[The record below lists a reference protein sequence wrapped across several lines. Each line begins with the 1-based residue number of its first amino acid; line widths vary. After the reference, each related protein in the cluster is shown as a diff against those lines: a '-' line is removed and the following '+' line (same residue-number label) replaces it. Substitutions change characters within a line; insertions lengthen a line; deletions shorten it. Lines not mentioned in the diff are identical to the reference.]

1 MGQRIWIVTAQEF
14 GGSESI
20 LWDRDETG
28 QDRELVFTDS
38 AYDQAVQVFNT
49 MRDDR
54 LSFHKVH
61 VVGTFGP
68 DAHAHLNAYDG
79 DDSVEL
85 RPVNVIG
92 G

>member
-1 MGQRIWIVTAQEF
+1 MARVWIVTGKEI
-14 GGSESI
+14 GMPETI

-28 QDRELVFTDS
+28 QYRELVFAES
-38 AYDQAVQVFNT
+38 AYAQAVQAFNA

-79 DDSVEL
+79 DDMVEL
-85 RPVNVIG
+85 RPIEVIG

>member
-1 MGQRIWIVTAQEF
+1 MLRIWIVTAKET
-14 GGSESI
+14 GMPETI
-20 LWDRDETG
+20 LWDRDEAG
-28 QDRELVFTDS
+28 NDRELVFAES
-38 AYDQAVQVFNT
+38 AYAQAVQAFNV

-68 DAHAHLNAYDG
+68 AAHAHLNAYDG
-79 DDSVEL
+79 DDTVEL
-85 RPVNVIG
+85 RPVEVIG

>member
-1 MGQRIWIVTAQEF
+1 MTRIWIVTAKEF
-14 GGSESI
+14 GHEPSI

-28 QDRELVFTDS
+28 KDIELVFADS
-38 AYDQAVQVFNT
+38 AYGQAVQAFNR
-49 MRDDR
+49 MRDER

-68 DAHAHLNAYDG
+68 DAHAHLNAFDG
-79 DDSVEL
+79 DDEVEL
-85 RPVNVIG
+85 RPVELIG